1 MKKKNILLID
11 DDPDDTEIFVEA
23 IKTLNKDIEI
33 TISNNS
39 LEALQNLKVASE
51 IPDYIFLDMQMPYL
65 SGTEFCQEIAKQP
78 NLSKIKVVIY
88 SSHSANRLKEM
99 TKDINTAHFLS
110 KPNSF
115 IELVEVLD
123 NIL

>member
-23 IKTLNKDIEI
+23 VKTLDKDIEI

-39 LEALQNLKVASE
+39 LEALQNLKIASD

-65 SGTEFCQEIAKQP
+65 SGTEFCEEIAKQP

-99 TKDINTAHFLS
+99 TKDIKTAHYLS

-115 IELVEVLD
+115 TELVE
-123 NIL
+123 ILNTIL